1 MILLTQGKPT
11 TCPLVDPLGSSQ
23 IRQTPTLTVVMLQIW
38 GFVRVLQNEKRQ
50 GHVSVAH
57 STLSHLGFSLEW
69 LQENPPSPSQSQSIT
84 ENSREKKNIQTNK
97 TKNQKK
103 NPHKKPH
110 TNKPTGG
117 CESSPILCYEDE
129 NSSNSINFL
138 YIKILSDNLLTT
150 NPILK
155 ICLAFVLAIL
165 SFIVQKSTSNFYCLC
180 KLMESCNN
188 FM

>member
-23 IRQTPTLTVVMLQIW
+23 IRQTPTITVVMLQIW

-57 STLSHLGFSLEW
+57 STLSHLGFSPEW

-103 NPHKKPH
+103 KKPTQKTTQKNQQVGVNH
-110 TNKPTGG
+110 PQYCAMKMRTRQ
-117 CESSPILCYEDE
+117 IQ
-129 NSSNSINFL
+129 SIFFVSKS
-138 YIKILSDNLLTT
+138 YLT
-150 NPILK
+150 
-155 ICLAFVLAIL
+155 ICLQRIRF
-165 SFIVQKSTSNFYCLC
+165 
-180 KLMESCNN
+180 
-188 FM
+188 